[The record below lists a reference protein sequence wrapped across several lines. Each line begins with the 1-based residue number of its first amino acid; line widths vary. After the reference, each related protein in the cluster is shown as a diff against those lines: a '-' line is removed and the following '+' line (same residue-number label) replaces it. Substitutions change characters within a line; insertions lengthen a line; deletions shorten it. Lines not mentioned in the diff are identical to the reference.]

1 MNNILKITAALA
13 IVAVAAGCN
22 DFLDRYPYDTVSSN
36 TVYKSATLAENAVT
50 GVYSSLL
57 ANYNNYQSGTNWDAF
72 TSVMDINE
80 NSISLRYPFMMGLVQ
95 SNASL
100 FLTNWKYFYECIN
113 RANDVIANIGGTAS
127 LSDEIKSR
135 RIAECKFL
143 RAYAYYRLNALWR
156 GVPVY
161 LENLAPGDYT
171 RGRSSEEDVWNIIL
185 GDLDDVIAC
194 EELPNKYSASDSDY
208 GRISKGAAYALRGK
222 VYMWLKRWGDAE
234 ADFLK
239 VKECGFGLFH
249 GSYADLFTEKNE
261 KSDEMVFSVTMEEL
275 SGHGNV
281 YSRTYGNWMTCGNG
295 QNHFYMN
302 VNFVNSYQ
310 WADGRPFSFDDVI
323 PGYSEMT
330 PEARSVY
337 FLRNNMTEAE
347 KASMA
352 AYGADMTQYDET
364 GNEARISAAYKD
376 RDPRLTATAIVP
388 YSNYLGGFAKGA
400 AQNYQ
405 IRWPYRSENAPDYDL
420 RTMSPTLMLYCI
432 RKFVTVG
439 KEYNN
444 VAYNPVDVPIIRY
457 ADVLLCLAEAVN
469 EQGRTSEAAGYV
481 NEVRGRA
488 GVALLNSGPDWLS
501 VTGKEDM
508 AQRIRDEK
516 HWELACEEQLYLEE
530 LRWGVWKEQKF
541 DFAKGL
547 RQVWGSPVYDYTYG
561 GDAYLK
567 WPVPASEKEKN
578 PNLTQNEGW
587 Y

>member
-1 MNNILKITAALA
+1 MNNIIKTAAVMTA
-13 IVAVAAGCN
+13 MAAVCGCN

-72 TSVMDINE
+72 TSVLDIND

-95 SNASL
+95 SNADL
-100 FLTNWKYFYECIN
+100 FLTNWKYLYECVN
-113 RANDVIANIGGTAS
+113 RANDVIANIGGTAA
-127 LSDEIKSR
+127 LSDEIKAR
-135 RIAECKFL
+135 RVAECKFL

-161 LENLAPGDYT
+161 LENLAPAEYT
-171 RGRSSEEDVWNIIL
+171 RPRRTEEEVWNIV
-185 GDLDDVIAC
+185 LDDLNDAIAC
-194 EELPNKYSASDSDY
+194 GQLPDKYKSSDSDY

-222 VYMWLKRWGDAE
+222 VYMWLKQWDKAE

-239 VKECGFGLFH
+239 VGECGFGLFQ
-249 GSYADLFTEKNE
+249 GSYAELFTEKNE
-261 KSDEMVFSVTMEEL
+261 KSDEMVFSVTMEDL

-302 VNFVNSYQ
+302 VNFINSYQ
-310 WADGRPFSFDDVI
+310 WADGKPFSFDDVI
-323 PGYSEMT
+323 PGYSSMD
-330 PEARSVY
+330 PKARSVF
-337 FLRNNMTEAE
+337 FLRDNMTEAE
-347 KASMA
+347 KATMT
-352 AYGADMTQYDET
+352 AYGADMSQYEAS
-364 GNEARISAAYKD
+364 GNEARIKAAYTG

-405 IRWPYRSENAPDYDL
+405 IRWPFRSENTPDFDL
-420 RTMSPTLMLYCI
+420 RTMSPTLMLYCV

-444 VAYNPVDVPIIRY
+444 VGYNPVDVPVIRY

-469 EQGRTSEAAGYV
+469 EQGRTAEAASYV
-481 NEVRGRA
+481 NRVRDRA
-488 GVALLNSGPDWLS
+488 GVAALNSGADWLK

-508 AQRIRDEK
+508 AKRIRDEK

-547 RQVWGSPVYDYTYG
+547 QQVWGSPVYDYVYG
-561 GDAYLK
+561 GDAYQK
-567 WPVPASEKEKN
+567 WPIPASEKEKN
-578 PNLTQNEGW
+578 PNLTQNDGW